1 VDTGLLRLLPL
12 PAVSDIADGGVDPRT
27 IVIAFDI
34 SEQFAPCGIAI
45 GVFAV
50 VGHLGFQSAGGGLP
64 RNPRCSDGIWWITA
78 QSTAAW
84 ASRRSSR
91 MLESLSPCRLQA
103 FLPAR
108 NYSADPI
115 ALAPTTASGE
125 HLREVEDVPD
135 DFSLTCRPW
144 VGSTSI

>member
-1 VDTGLLRLLPL
+1 
-12 PAVSDIADGGVDPRT
+12 
-27 IVIAFDI
+27 
-34 SEQFAPCGIAI
+34 
-45 GVFAV
+45 
-50 VGHLGFQSAGGGLP
+50 
-64 RNPRCSDGIWWITA
+64 
-78 QSTAAW
+78 
-84 ASRRSSR
+84 

>member
-1 VDTGLLRLLPL
+1 
-12 PAVSDIADGGVDPRT
+12 
-27 IVIAFDI
+27 
-34 SEQFAPCGIAI
+34 
-45 GVFAV
+45 
-50 VGHLGFQSAGGGLP
+50 
-64 RNPRCSDGIWWITA
+64 
-78 QSTAAW
+78 
-84 ASRRSSR
+84 

-135 DFSLTCRPW
+135 DLLAHLSPLGWEHVNLTGDYVWSRADQRTVNADGYRPLRTA
-144 VGSTSI
+144 SEATLPAA

>member
-1 VDTGLLRLLPL
+1 
-12 PAVSDIADGGVDPRT
+12 
-27 IVIAFDI
+27 
-34 SEQFAPCGIAI
+34 
-45 GVFAV
+45 
-50 VGHLGFQSAGGGLP
+50 
-64 RNPRCSDGIWWITA
+64 
-78 QSTAAW
+78 
-84 ASRRSSR
+84 

-135 DFSLTCRPW
+135 DLLAHLSPLGW
-144 VGSTSI
+144 